1 MFFGKNKNSLK
12 LIKQHPEL
20 LMGATYHITDPT
32 SDAKKVKIGSGIT
45 ELYVRNDD
53 GEVYLLEGNAT
64 KIKEM
69 FQAVLLF
76 ENMEGEIYKLK
87 RPVGSLLQNVLLKE
101 INALTADEKIYVGN
115 GITERYFIEKSSS
128 RVIKFIGNSTQIKN
142 LVEKVELQKPAEPKP
157 VVKIIEKP
165 VVQLQ
170 EKIII
175 KETTPVVGAQGL
187 RGEKGEQG
195 PQGERGPM
203 GPQGPKGERGLQGD
217 RGEQGQQG
225 SKGDHGEPG
234 LQGIRGP
241 KGDKGDKGD
250 QGIAGP
256 QGPMGPQGPQGQQG
270 EKGEDGSSG
279 EIGPQG
285 PMGPRGDE
293 GPQGPAGPQGPQG
306 LRGFNGLQGPPG
318 PQGPQGLQGPEGP
331 AGESPVVEAQ
341 YPLKLEDGILSFDSE
356 QVSKVLDKFKND
368 DIQKAINQMAQM
380 TTPAG
385 GGAVDVAL
393 NGNKIIRSVNTM
405 NFIGDNITITR
416 RRKNVDISIAGGSG
430 GSGGGTGGISSVNG
444 ISGDTFGNVNVKSLI
459 NGTSVLD
466 LGATGSVF
474 LPNGAKL
481 GDFYGAGGIDLVGP
495 TGPGGYAGI
504 ANYDLNQFVVATPD
518 FVQIGTDFYGVGYN
532 WNFDKNGVL
541 SLPGYITFPDGSTQ
555 GTAPSKFF
563 YTSTSPSGV
572 TQGDRWMASDTG
584 IEYVYINDGNTN
596 QWVQPTNT
604 GGSSTTSISI
614 LATAAVTGATY
625 AALASDYYI
634 GVSYAGQ
641 VTITLPTNPETG
653 REIVV
658 KDESGNAGNG
668 VNRQIT
674 IVGATA
680 AHKID
685 NQSSAIINLD
695 NAGLHFIYRNGWR
708 II

>member
-20 LMGATYHITDPT
+20 LMGGTYHITDPNPN
-32 SDAKKVKIGSGIT
+32 AKTIKIGSGIT

-53 GEVYLLEGNAT
+53 GETYLIEGNAT

-76 ENMEGEIYKLK
+76 ENMEGQIYKLK

-101 INALTADEKIYVGN
+101 VNALTADEKVYVGN
-115 GITERYFIEKSSS
+115 GITERYFIEKSNN

-142 LVEKVELQKPAEPKP
+142 LVEKVELPKPVVPAP

-195 PQGERGPM
+195 PQGERGLMGPEGPKGETGLQGERGEQ
-203 GPQGPKGERGLQGD
+203 GPQGP
-217 RGEQGQQG
+217 
-225 SKGDHGEPG
+225 KGDHGEPG

-241 KGDKGDKGD
+241 KGDRGDKGD
-250 QGIAGP
+250 QGDVGP
-256 QGPMGPQGPQGQQG
+256 QGPIGPQGPQGEQG
-270 EKGEDGSSG
+270 EKGEAGSPG
-279 EIGPQG
+279 PVGPQG

-293 GPQGPAGPQGPQG
+293 GAQGPQGPQG

-318 PQGPQGLQGPEGP
+318 PQGPIGPQGP
-331 AGESPVVEAQ
+331 AGISPVIEAQ
-341 YPLKLEDGILSFDSE
+341 YPLILEDGILSFDSE
-356 QVSKVLDKFKND
+356 KVSNVLDKFKND
-368 DIQKAINQMAQM
+368 EIQKAINQMAQM

-393 NGNKIIRSVNTM
+393 NGKKIIRSVNTM
-405 NFIGDNITITR
+405 NFIGDNVTITR

-430 GSGGGTGGISSVNG
+430 GTSTTGVSSIIAGTGITISPTGGTGNVTINATAVGTTYYYQASVPTDSGI
-444 ISGDTFGNVNVKSLI
+444 T
-459 NGTSVLD
+459 
-466 LGATGSVF
+466 TG
-474 LPNGAKL
+474 
-481 GDFYGAGGIDLVGP
+481 Y
-495 TGPGGYAGI
+495 
-504 ANYDLNQFVVATPD
+504 
-518 FVQIGTDFYGVGYN
+518 
-532 WNFDKNGVL
+532 
-541 SLPGYITFPDGSTQ
+541 
-555 GTAPSKFF
+555 
-563 YTSTSPSGV
+563 
-572 TQGDRWMASDTG
+572 RWMDSDTG
-584 IEYVYINDGNTN
+584 IEYVYINDGNSS
-596 QWVQPTNT
+596 QWIQPTNT
-604 GGSSTTSISI
+604 SQGSSTAVSI
-614 LATAAVTGATY
+614 LATTSVTGATY

-680 AHKID
+680 SQKID